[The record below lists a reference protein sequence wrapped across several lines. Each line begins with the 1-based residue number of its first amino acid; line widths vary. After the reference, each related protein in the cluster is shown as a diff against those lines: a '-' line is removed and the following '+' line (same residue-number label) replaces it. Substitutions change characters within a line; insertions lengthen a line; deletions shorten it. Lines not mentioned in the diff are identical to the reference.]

1 MIAASLCLTLWDSRT
16 DVKQTR
22 RLIYKLMFYAV
33 NQFVLVTV
41 FFIVQMILVLAIP
54 QNRGF
59 LLMDL
64 VVVHLK
70 TNSVLAT
77 INARTHLRR
86 MNDLSVITNSDVPS
100 SSRVGTLSTPRFVV
114 GSVQPVDSLPPLNPV
129 ASFGS
134 DSRSSDKESG
144 VNVQKE
150 TYVV

>member
-1 MIAASLCLTLWDSRT
+1 VSIRLNRSSGSR
-16 DVKQTR
+16 
-22 RLIYKLMFYAV
+22 IY
-33 NQFVLVTV
+33 
-41 FFIVQMILVLAIP
+41 ILPLYPV
-54 QNRGF
+54 
-59 LLMDL
+59 
-64 VVVHLK
+64 K

-86 MNDLSVITNSDVPS
+86 MNELSVITNSDVPS
-100 SSRVGTLSTPRFVV
+100 SSRVETLSTPRFVV
-114 GSVQPVDSLPPLNPV
+114 GSVQPIDSLPPLNPV